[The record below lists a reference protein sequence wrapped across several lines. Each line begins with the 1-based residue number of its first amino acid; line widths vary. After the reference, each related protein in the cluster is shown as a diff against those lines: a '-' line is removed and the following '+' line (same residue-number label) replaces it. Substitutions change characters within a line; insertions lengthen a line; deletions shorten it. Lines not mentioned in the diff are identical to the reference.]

1 MAYGHNYLNE
11 ITPIH
16 SLEIENV
23 SLHLYFGHLKRKKNK
38 IPPWYI
44 LTSEKI
50 TVFLFLIENIQR
62 SNILKYIL
70 RNYHPKQYLLS
81 CLVKCCLAC
90 TFNNICGTLDF
101 VQTKTVNFLPYYLS
115 KCKILFFFLV
125 HSFDLLAG
133 PCWTIWCINRSFIN
147 DSRPGIRNMFVI
159 CIGELLKNKR
169 I

>member
-1 MAYGHNYLNE
+1 MYLSRQEQLFIEKCIYITFLSLWMAYGHNYLKE

-23 SLHLYFGHLKRKKNK
+23 SLHLYFGHLKRKINK

-44 LTSEKI
+44 ITSKKI

-62 SNILKYIL
+62 SNILKHIL

-90 TFNNICGTLDF
+90 IFNNICGTLDF
-101 VQTKTVNFLPYYLS
+101 VQRLLIS
-115 KCKILFFFLV
+115 CLIILQNATIPFICPV
-125 HSFDLLAG
+125 LLT
-133 PCWTIWCINRSFIN
+133 C
-147 DSRPGIRNMFVI
+147 
-159 CIGELLKNKR
+159 
-169 I
+169 

>member
-1 MAYGHNYLNE
+1 MAYGHNYLKE
-11 ITPIH
+11 ITPIY

-23 SLHLYFGHLKRKKNK
+23 SLHLYFGHLKRKINK

-44 LTSEKI
+44 ITSKKI

-62 SNILKYIL
+62 SNILKHIL

-90 TFNNICGTLDF
+90 IFNNICGTLDL
-101 VQTKTVNFLPYYLS
+101 VQTKTVNFLPYYLA
-115 KCKILFFFLV
+115 KCYYSFYLSS
-125 HSFDLLAG
+125 SFDLLAG
-133 PCWTIWCINRSFIN
+133 PCWTIRCRNRSFIN

-159 CIGELLKNKR
+159 CTVELLRNKR